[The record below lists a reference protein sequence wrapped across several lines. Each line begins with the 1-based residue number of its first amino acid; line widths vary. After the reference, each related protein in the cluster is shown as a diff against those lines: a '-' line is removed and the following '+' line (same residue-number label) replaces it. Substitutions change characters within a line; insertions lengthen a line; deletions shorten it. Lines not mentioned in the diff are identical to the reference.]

1 MIMKAGVI
9 TALLTLCVAL
19 HCFAAAPATAP
30 TGKAVII
37 ELRGEVDD
45 YNRDKL
51 FRRFDDA
58 RKLGAQVVILDVDS
72 YGGLVTSGLEI
83 SRFIKRQNDLHTI
96 AYVQD
101 KAISAGAMIA
111 MSCDEI
117 VVGPSIELGDCAP
130 IVYSEHGLEAM
141 PPAERAKME
150 TPILV
155 DFQESAQRNHHD
167 PLLAR
172 AMVNVE
178 TVVHWVQND
187 QGERRFVDDAD
198 YKKLTG
204 EGWKAVPGAPDP
216 IDSDK
221 TLLTVDAQQARQY
234 GLATGSANSPEDL
247 ASQRGYSLVGDLR
260 PGTGEKVV
268 EFLGSTLMR
277 GILLIVFLQC
287 LYIFVHA
294 PGHGVAETVGLVAL
308 GLMLGVPLLTGY
320 AQWWEILL
328 IFIGLALVAF
338 EMLLPGHFVPGIT
351 GAILVLGGLV
361 LTFVPFGPG
370 GLPGSFNMASTWRGL
385 ERGLV
390 VVAASLGCSMFLWFW
405 LNRYLPKMPYLNRL
419 ILTATSGAA
428 APTAAMGRPEASSS
442 VWPPIGSIGR
452 AATDLRPGGSAE
464 FYDPSIADS
473 RPIAVISDSGYVIKG
488 AKLEVREVGGT
499 RIIVRPVVEV

>member
-1 MIMKAGVI
+1 MKAGVI
-9 TALLTLCVAL
+9 TALLVLSVAL
-19 HCFAAAPATAP
+19 HTHAAGPSTAPA
-30 TGKAVII
+30 GKAVII

-51 FRRFDDA
+51 FRRFDEA

-72 YGGLVTSGLEI
+72 YGGMVTSGLEI

-111 MSCDEI
+111 MACDEI
-117 VVGPSIELGDCAP
+117 IVGPSIELGDCAP
-130 IVYSEHGLEAM
+130 IIYSEHGLESLA
-141 PPAERAKME
+141 PAERAKME

-187 QGERRFVDDAD
+187 QGERRFVNEED

-204 EGWKAVPGAPDP
+204 EGWKPVTGAPDP

-221 TLLTVDAQQARQY
+221 TLLTVDAQQAKQY
-234 GLATGSANSPEDL
+234 RIAVGSADSPDEL
-247 ASQRGYSLVGDLR
+247 ASQRGYTLVGDLR

-277 GILLIVFLQC
+277 GILLVIFLQC
-287 LYIFVHA
+287 LYIIVHA
-294 PGHGVAETVGLVAL
+294 PGHGVAEVLGLVAL

-328 IFIGLALVAF
+328 IFIGLGLVAF

-351 GAILVLGGLV
+351 GGILVLGGLV

-370 GLPGSFNMASTWRGL
+370 GMPGSFGMASTWHGL
-385 ERGLV
+385 ERGLLV
-390 VVAASLGCSMFLWFW
+390 IASALICSMFLWAW
-405 LNRYLPKMPYLNRL
+405 LNRYLPKIPYFKGL
-419 ILTATSGAA
+419 ILTTTSGAA
-428 APTAAMGRPEASSS
+428 APVASAGRPEAVSS

-452 AATDLRPGGSAE
+452 AVTDLRPGGSAE
-464 FYDPSIADS
+464 FFDPTIADS
-473 RPIAVISDSGYVIKG
+473 RPAAVVSDSGYVLKG

-499 RIIVRPVVEV
+499 RIVVRPVVEL